1 MEDMG
6 DKGAN
11 MIRKLLMVAAAAAVP
26 MGAMAVAGVAS
37 EGVSGAATVVAL
49 TPTQCVMSGTVTFAP
64 PGISLVGITTTS
76 KTSST
81 TSTVAFSGCG
91 TGTLSGGGTL
101 NIPTKNS
108 KCLLPVTSS
117 EPSTCA
123 KGLDITDSGGGL
135 GSPGTFKSLGKAVKS
150 LPLTLNEGTPVLL
163 KQKALSESEIVG
175 GTCGAEVGFLINT
188 SIKTSP
194 KSTGITGATLNVCLG
209 QDSNSKNFFTDLTGG
224 GTIASTQID
233 PATSF
238 IKFHA

>member
-1 MEDMG
+1 
-6 DKGAN
+6 

-26 MGAMAVAGVAS
+26 MGAMAVAGAAS

-49 TPTQCVMSGTVTFAP
+49 SPTTCHMSGVVTFAA

-108 KCLLPVTSS
+108 KCVLPVTSS

-150 LPLTLNEGTPVLL
+150 LPVTLNEGTPVLL
-163 KQKALSESEIVG
+163 KQKALSESEILPG
-175 GTCGAEVGFLINT
+175 QTCGATEVGFLIHT

-209 QDSNSKNFFTDLTGG
+209 ADHLPLPATGNFFSDLTGG
-224 GTIASTQID
+224 QTIPTADIDVVSSTIA
-233 PATSF
+233 
-238 IKFHA
+238 FHA